1 MCDPVSATMA
11 VLAIAGS
18 AMSVDAQ
25 RETAKAQQKAADNQA
40 QDQAEEL
47 AAQRD
52 EQIGQRV
59 AEARRNAA
67 RRLVIAGEAGV
78 AGQSTEI
85 GVLSEFGAANQDSA
99 KVSKQAAFAH
109 RANMNQYRA
118 TLANIH
124 RPNDLEAGLQIVN
137 SGVQGAAAGRSV
149 YNSFK
154 KPNLTIGG
162 GP

>member
-1 MCDPVSATMA
+1 MCDPVSASMA

-25 RETAKAQQKAADNQA
+25 RETAKAQQQA
-40 QDQAEEL
+40 LDQQAKQQAEEN
-47 AAQRD
+47 AAVRD

-67 RRLVIAGEAGV
+67 RRLVIAGESGV
-78 AGQSTEI
+78 AGQSTEL

-99 KVSKQAAFAH
+99 KVAKQAAFAH

-118 TLANIH
+118 GLANIQ
-124 RPNDLEAGLQIVN
+124 RTNDLGAALQIAN

-149 YNSFK
+149 YTAFK
-154 KPNLTIGG
+154 GS
-162 GP
+162 